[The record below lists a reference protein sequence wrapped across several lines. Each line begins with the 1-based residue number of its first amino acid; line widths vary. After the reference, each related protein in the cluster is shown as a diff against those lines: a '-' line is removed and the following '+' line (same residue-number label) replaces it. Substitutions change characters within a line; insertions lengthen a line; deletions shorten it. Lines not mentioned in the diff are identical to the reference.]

1 MLSDRKGV
9 ALSKDNL
16 GTENTVFFFV
26 GLHREL
32 DFGYNICNA
41 MTSCVMFFNIDNAN
55 RSETTVLSYK
65 SCTGGQ
71 RAAMSSVTT
80 TE

>member
-1 MLSDRKGV
+1 V
-9 ALSKDNL
+9 ALSKGSL
-16 GTENTVFFFV
+16 GTENTIFFV

-32 DFGYNICNA
+32 DFGHNICNA
-41 MTSCVMFFNIDNAN
+41 MMSCVVDNAN
-55 RSETTVLSYK
+55 RSETTVLSYR

-71 RAAMSSVTT
+71 RAAMFCVTT

>member
-1 MLSDRKGV
+1 MLSDREGV
-9 ALSKDNL
+9 ALSEGSL
-16 GTENTVFFFV
+16 GTEKIFFV

-32 DFGYNICNA
+32 DFGCNICNA
-41 MTSCVMFFNIDNAN
+41 MTSCVMFFNIDNVN

-71 RAAMSSVTT
+71 RAAMFSVTT
-80 TE
+80 AE